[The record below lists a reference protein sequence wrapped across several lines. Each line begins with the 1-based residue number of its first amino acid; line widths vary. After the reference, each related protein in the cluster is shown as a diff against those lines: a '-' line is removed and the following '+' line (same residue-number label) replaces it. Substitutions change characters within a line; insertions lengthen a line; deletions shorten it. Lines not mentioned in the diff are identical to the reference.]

1 MRTINLKPA
10 LSLFIAGIA
19 MLATGYSHAAPVLID
34 IDTLEERIGD
44 KLFVQDE
51 LATANYQRLDN
62 AFRKGGLDEIKLNV
76 YQLEAPAKDPVQY
89 VRERAAQLDI
99 KSKQIIFPDGD
110 KLTEKNLRRLPPE
123 TTGLGMIDDKYEFA
137 YNRINGTELLIDR
150 ERFHVGEGVDQEKI
164 QPDKFYLQQADGYLK
179 KRLEKNTAGMRLY
192 GYKMRRYMD
201 ALAKEE
207 GGEPQITVSQIAVAY
222 NTAIDGI
229 AVIGPGSK
237 VSVHMTPEG
246 EVISHETTL
255 RHTAKRVAAISA
267 KDLLAPEA
275 GRKAVEE
282 RLRKRGVSLD
292 GYTLARAEFGY
303 YRRGRSSAQEIMAP
317 YYAYFYLPKSEDQ
330 YARKLVELVP
340 AVSNSKLLAMIN
352 KDEQQELA
360 RKKLLIGSAAK
371 DDARR
376 ALPKDIKLRAPTDLK
391 MRPQ

>member
-1 MRTINLKPA
+1 MRTINLKA
-10 LSLFIAGIA
+10 AVSLFIAGIA

-34 IDTLEERIGD
+34 IDTLEKRVGD

-51 LATANYQRLDN
+51 LATANYQRLDS
-62 AFRKGGLDEIKLNV
+62 AFRKGGLDEIQLNV
-76 YQLEAPAKDPVQY
+76 YQLEAPAKDPVKY
-89 VRERAAQLDI
+89 VRERAAQLNI

-137 YNRINGTELLIDR
+137 YNRLNGTELLIDR
-150 ERFHVGEGVDQEKI
+150 ERFHVGEGVDQKKI
-164 QPDKFYLQQADGYLK
+164 QPDKFYLQQAEGYLK
-179 KRLEKNTAGMRLY
+179 KRLEKNTDGMRLY

-201 ALAKEE
+201 ALSKE
-207 GGEPQITVSQIAVAY
+207 GGEPQVTVSQIAVAY

-246 EVISHETTL
+246 EVVSHESTL
-255 RHTAKRVAAISA
+255 RKTAKRVASISA

-275 GRKAVEE
+275 GRKSVEE

-303 YRRGRSSAQEIMAP
+303 YRRGRDSAQEIMAP

-340 AVSNSKLLAMIN
+340 AVSNTKLLAMIN

-360 RKKLLIGSAAK
+360 RKKRLIGDAAK
-371 DDARR
+371 DDKRR

-391 MRPQ
+391 LRTQ